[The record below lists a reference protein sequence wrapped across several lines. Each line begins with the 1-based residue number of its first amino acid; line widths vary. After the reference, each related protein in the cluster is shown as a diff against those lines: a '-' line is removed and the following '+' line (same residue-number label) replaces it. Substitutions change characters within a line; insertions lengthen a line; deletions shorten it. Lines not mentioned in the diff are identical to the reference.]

1 MRNEG
6 SFMTHSKNVSN
17 SNGMARSLDRILPE
31 DLRVRGIPAGN
42 ELLLPYDEALIAIR
56 IANEHE
62 IAILGL
68 EAFEVQKDG
77 LLTIDMVD
85 PSTFIRFTGNWKE
98 YVAMTNAESERWLR
112 EHQLGEDHGYILTS
126 TSFDE
131 FSKLKAK

>member
-1 MRNEG
+1 
-6 SFMTHSKNVSN
+6 MTNAKNS
-17 SNGMARSLDRILPE
+17 SQPTGMTRALDRILPE
-31 DLRVRGIPAGN
+31 GLRGRSIRTGN

-62 IAILGL
+62 IAVLGL
-68 EAFEVQKDG
+68 EAFEVQKEG

-85 PSTFIRFTGNWKE
+85 PSNYVPFTGNWRQ
-98 YVAMTNAESERWLR
+98 YVDTINAESVRWLR

-131 FSKLKAK
+131 FSKLRAK